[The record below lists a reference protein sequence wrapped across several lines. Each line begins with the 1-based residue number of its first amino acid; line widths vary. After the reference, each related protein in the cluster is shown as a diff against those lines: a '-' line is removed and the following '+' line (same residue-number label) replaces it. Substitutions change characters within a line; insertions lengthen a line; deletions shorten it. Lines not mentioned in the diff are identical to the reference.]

1 MPFRLEA
8 PSCFYLHALVILLKS
23 LRVAVPGDGIRFSG
37 TPARSAPIKP
47 NIMGTKLQ
55 HKSPRPSPNPNCT
68 PNPNYIRPRT
78 HMRQNLARKCMNLI
92 NKSRILL
99 AADLFAVVPFF
110 PFTTTKE
117 LSPATLMSWL
127 IRMFSTRLPP
137 RSWLVAVAKS
147 GMLCGRRIFPL
158 LLGHFPTW
166 LLPLFNMAQIMLV
179 GNL

>member
-1 MPFRLEA
+1 MARFHHRSKAQATAAIFCQRQRFLARIYMPFRLEA

-99 AADLFAVVPFF
+99 AADLFAVVPFS
-110 PFTTTKE
+110 
-117 LSPATLMSWL
+117 LL
-127 IRMFSTRLPP
+127 RRR
-137 RSWLVAVAKS
+137 RSYPQLH
-147 GMLCGRRIFPL
+147 L
-158 LLGHFPTW
+158 
-166 LLPLFNMAQIMLV
+166 
-179 GNL
+179 